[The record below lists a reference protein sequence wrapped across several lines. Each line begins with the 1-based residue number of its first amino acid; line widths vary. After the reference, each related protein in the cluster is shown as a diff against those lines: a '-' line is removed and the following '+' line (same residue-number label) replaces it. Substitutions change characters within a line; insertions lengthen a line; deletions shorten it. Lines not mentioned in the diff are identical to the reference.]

1 MRLII
6 LKDIKISAKQMN
18 ELEKQFTDFIFENTG
33 IMPSFYIEERDYTT
47 VPTTPDNDGDL
58 KPTTPYLNTLTKSV
72 HDKYG
77 DYGVDHVV
85 MLVHRDNWVF
95 TGIWGTNFSNVY
107 YKYHVHLCRFD
118 NNNVA
123 NSLGTLY
130 HEWMHS
136 LDALISTHTGV
147 EIDNLFAGEICF
159 TDWDT
164 TCVHGNRTVSC
175 SATEY
180 SYIKWKENTKALKK
194 ITPLLKQAYQVRKD
208 LYFAPLINLQ
218 KYFISWMR
226 SFINKKNGVSPSIT
240 KQ

>member
-1 MRLII
+1 MRFLI
-6 LKDIKISAKQMN
+6 LKDKDISAKQMN
-18 ELEKQFTDFIFENTG
+18 ELEKEFSDFIFANTG
-33 IMPSFYIEERDYTT
+33 ILPTFFIEERDYTT
-47 VPTTPDNDGDL
+47 IPLTTDNDGDF
-58 KPTTPYLNTLTKSV
+58 KPTTSYMNGLTKTV

-77 DYGVDHVV
+77 DYGVDSVV
-85 MLVHRDNWVF
+85 MLVHRDNWTF
-95 TGIWGTNFSNVY
+95 DGIWGTNFSNVY

-118 NNNVA
+118 SKNVA

-136 LDALISTHTGV
+136 LDALIATHTGK
-147 EIDNLFAGEICF
+147 EIDTLFAGETCF
-159 TDWDT
+159 HDWDT

-180 SYIKWKENTKALKK
+180 TYIKWKDNTKALKK

-208 LYFAPLINLQ
+208 LHFAPLTNLQ

-226 SFINKKNGVSPSIT
+226 AFINKKNGVNKSV
-240 KQ
+240 Q